1 MPHYICLTCGVQYA
15 ESSQPPEHCLICED
29 DRQYIGWNGQ
39 QWTTLSEL
47 QQKYANRFMP
57 IEPGLN
63 AFKTT
68 PDFAIGQRAHVIQT
82 PHGNVLWETVSL
94 IDEATIKTLR
104 DSGGIQA
111 IAISHPHFYDSMVEW
126 SHALGGVPIY
136 LHRSNQ
142 PWVMR
147 PDPVIHYWDG
157 DTFAINPDVT
167 IIRCGGHFPGSSVLY
182 WNANGGVL
190 LTGDT
195 IYVVQDRRYVS
206 FMYSYPNL
214 IPLPPSDVR
223 SIVASLEP
231 FEFDRLYGSWIDRFV
246 ASDAK
251 AAVKRSADRYIAH
264 ITE

>member
-15 ESSQPPEHCLICED
+15 ESSQPPEHCPICED

-39 QWTTLSEL
+39 QWTTLSDL
-47 QQKYANRFMP
+47 QKKYTNRLTP
-57 IEPGLN
+57 VEPGLS
-63 AFKTT
+63 AFKTV
-68 PDFAIGQRAHVIQT
+68 PDFAIGQRAHLIQT
-82 PHGNVLWETVSL
+82 PHGNVLWETISL
-94 IDEATIKTLR
+94 IDDATIKAVR

-147 PDPVIHYWDG
+147 PDPVIEYWDG
-157 DTFAINPDVT
+157 DTFTINPDVT
-167 IIRCGGHFPGSSVLY
+167 LIRCGGHFPGSSVLH
-182 WNANGGVL
+182 WKTKGGVL

-214 IPLPPSDVR
+214 IPLSPSEVR
-223 SIVASLEP
+223 SIVAALDP
-231 FEFDRLYGSWIDRFV
+231 FEFDRLYGSWIDRYV